1 VAQHVERVPEVFR
14 AVYQALSDSIERHA
28 R

>member
-1 VAQHVERVPEVFR
+1 VAQHVERLPEGFR
-14 AVYQALSDSIERHA
+14 AVYHALSDSIERHA